1 MGGARVREDYEVEQ
15 HPVGGWGG
23 RHGEVE
29 GETRVLGRQSS
40 LRITEPVDRL
50 GAPQSDQGD
59 G

>member
-1 MGGARVREDYEVEQ
+1 MEQ
-15 HPVGGWGG
+15 LPVGGRGG

-40 LRITEPVDRL
+40 LRIAEPVDRL
-50 GAPQSDQGD
+50 GAPQSDRGN